1 LVIDWQRTNLPLPSN
16 SQSPKEKMNWKD
28 FLYFHRGE
36 QVAITL
42 LLVLITL
49 AILLNMTICSRSVSD
64 IALLQNDSVAVQF
77 NEFRESLQEREIPV
91 VQRETERND
100 IRRDEA
106 RLVSTINQNRTEQ
119 RIIAERPSAENRTE
133 NRQNDFPRTE
143 KLAEGE
149 TIFLSTTDAAEWQ
162 KIPGIGST
170 FADRIVRYKNRL
182 GGFSS
187 VYQLREVNGIDD
199 ELFARVS
206 PFIEHNTNIKKLQ
219 INRLEFRE
227 LLAHPY
233 LEYEQ
238 VQVIMN
244 LRRRTGNISSI
255 EELAMLS
262 EFSNTDIERLRAYLA
277 F

>member
-1 LVIDWQRTNLPLPSN
+1 
-16 SQSPKEKMNWKD
+16 MNWKD

-36 QVAITL
+36 QVAVTL

-49 AILLNMTICSRSVSD
+49 AILLNMTICSRSASD
-64 IALLQNDSVAVQF
+64 IALLQNDSAAVQF
-77 NEFRESLQEREIPV
+77 DAFRESLQEREIPV
-91 VQRETERND
+91 IQRETERND
-100 IRRDEA
+100 NRQAPRP
-106 RLVSTINQNRTEQ
+106 TNQNRTEQ
-119 RIIAERPSAENRTE
+119 RVFTERPSVENRTE
-133 NRQNDFPRTE
+133 NRQNNFPRTE

-149 TIFLSTTDAAEWQ
+149 TISLSTTDVAEWQ

-199 ELFARVS
+199 ELFARIS
-206 PFIEHNTNIKKLQ
+206 PFIEHHADIRKLQ
-219 INRLEFRE
+219 INQLEFRE

-238 VQVIMN
+238 VQIIMN
-244 LRRRTGNISSI
+244 LRRRIGNISSI
-255 EELAMLS
+255 EELAMLR
-262 EFSNTDIERLRAYLA
+262 EFSNADIERLRAYLA